1 MCDRA
6 FVHFSFSTKL
16 TPDLY
21 SPLISQLIYLQEIRN
36 ITHQEQQPQG
46 GLPLHNIH
54 KILDFISCAIAD
66 GVTTPL
72 KHRLNQGH
80 SSHTLLK
87 KW

>member
-54 KILDFISCAIAD
+54 KILDFISCAIDYQKQFA
-66 GVTTPL
+66 V
-72 KHRLNQGH
+72 NQPD
-80 SSHTLLK
+80 TILDK
-87 KW
+87 IEQIFD